1 MSPRQSVRLLRRV
14 RLTADQGGGT
24 LHFMVM
30 GLGRPDFLAKEDVPE
45 FEGDEA
51 WFVLERVRGK
61 VWMTW
66 KVLRQVSAPE
76 MAQREIAGW

>member
-1 MSPRQSVRLLRRV
+1 MRRV
-14 RLTADQGGGT
+14 RLLPDQGGGT

-30 GLGRPDFLAKEDVPE
+30 GLSRPEFLAKDDVPE

-51 WFVLERVRGK
+51 WFVLERVRGQ

-66 KVLRQVSAPE
+66 KVLRQVADPTA
-76 MAQREIAGW
+76 AQREIMGW